1 MNDLLHG
8 MTGYPV
14 AFPDISVQVTHNKS
28 IIEMKIK
35 EQESKS
41 MHYKIAGTPMPAL
54 TITMDQGES
63 IYTQSGGMTWMSE
76 GISMETNMK
85 GGLMKGIGRMFSGES
100 LFMATYTA
108 RRPGA
113 EIALAS
119 GFPGEIRVLEPGPG
133 REYIAQKNAFLCAT
147 PGVTLSAHVTGVK
160 SGLFGGEGF
169 VLQRYSGQGLA
180 FLELDGT
187 IVEKELAAGEKIKVD
202 TGNIAF
208 FEASVGYSSEMVKG
222 FANILFGGEGL
233 FLSTLTGPG
242 KVWIQTMSVSE
253 LARRIIPFIPSG
265 K

>member
-1 MNDLLHG
+1 
-8 MTGYPV
+8 
-14 AFPDISVQVTHNKS
+14 
-28 IIEMKIK
+28 
-35 EQESKS
+35 
-41 MHYKIAGTPMPAL
+41 MHYKVFGTPMPAV
-54 TITMDQGES
+54 TISMEQGES

-85 GGLMKGIGRMFSGES
+85 GGLLKGIGRMFAGES

-108 RRPGA
+108 ETPGA
-113 EIALAS
+113 EITLAS
-119 GFPGEIRVLEPGPG
+119 SFPGEIKILELGKG
-133 REYIAQKNAFLCAT
+133 KEYIAQKNSFLCAT
-147 PGVTLSAHVTGVK
+147 PNVTLSAYVTGVK

-169 VLQRYSGQGLA
+169 VLQKYSGQGLA

-187 IVEKELAAGEKIKVD
+187 IVEKELAPGEKIKVD

-242 KVWIQTMSVSE
+242 KVWLQTMSASE
-253 LARRIIPFIPSG
+253 LAKRVIPFIPTSSS